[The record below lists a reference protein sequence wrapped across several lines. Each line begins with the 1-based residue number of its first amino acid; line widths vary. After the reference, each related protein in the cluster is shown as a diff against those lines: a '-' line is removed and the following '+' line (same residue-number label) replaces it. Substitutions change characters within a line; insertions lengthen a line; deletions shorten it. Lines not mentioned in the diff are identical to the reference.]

1 MFLLKE
7 RSKLVLSAVMHSD
20 LTRFRKKVHFTHVM
34 IFFVQNLTLSN
45 YSDSNFYFLHITLS
59 SSEVHTFFFTS
70 AILDKAKAL
79 TPYA

>member
-34 IFFVQNLTLSN
+34 IFFVQNLRLSN
-45 YSDSNFYFLHITLS
+45 YSDLNFLHITLS

>member
-34 IFFVQNLTLSN
+34 IFFVQNLRLSS
-45 YSDSNFYFLHITLS
+45 YSDSNFLHITLS

>member
-34 IFFVQNLTLSN
+34 IFFVQNLRLSN
-45 YSDSNFYFLHITLS
+45 YSDSNFFAYYLVIFRGAHIL
-59 SSEVHTFFFTS
+59 F
-70 AILDKAKAL
+70 
-79 TPYA
+79 Y